1 VQVVVQ
7 DTLVKEV
14 TVTALGDDAGV
25 RSALLVFSE
34 LDSWLIGPIEQSLA
48 AEGVAL
54 APLLCSRESEPPSFG
69 NVLWTAQI
77 AGKQPVPLWLNWNC
91 GHDGCGIALQSSPS
105 QSELAGI
112 ECVGRS

>member
-1 VQVVVQ
+1 M
-7 DTLVKEV
+7 
-14 TVTALGDDAGV
+14 
-25 RSALLVFSE
+25 
-34 LDSWLIGPIEQSLA
+34 
-48 AEGVAL
+48 
-54 APLLCSRESEPPSFG
+54 
-69 NVLWTAQI
+69 LWTAQI